1 MENPFD
7 HAKPTKTKSSYMDD
21 IYIYRYITIYIYT
34 HIITSL
40 SPLFTSINIIVI
52 TYNSIIIIM
61 MIIISSIIFFIII
74 ILTITITTTTT
85 IIIIII
91 TITITLCTITT
102 LVIAIKIYTQNKYR
116 ITKISMTFPDNTHGS
131 SIPSFLFQ
139 ELQGV
144 GHGGWKH
151 GWRHR
156 RRVPGA
162 AGTGPTWRKIR
173 GKKWRFCSWYPWEI
187 VGYYHYH
194 MLLL

>member
-21 IYIYRYITIYIYT
+21 IYIYIGISLYIYT

-74 ILTITITTTTT
+74 ILTITTTTTT
-85 IIIIII
+85 TTTIIIII

-144 GHGGWKH
+144 GHGGWKT
-151 GWRHR
+151 RLAPPAPCSR
-156 RRVPGA
+156 RCRDWPHLA
-162 AGTGPTWRKIR
+162 QNSR
-173 GKKWRFCSWYPWEI
+173 
-187 VGYYHYH
+187 
-194 MLLL
+194 